1 MKNIELARKDMYVT
15 VQKEGRTFLLTVE
28 ELISFFE
35 NSKKEN
41 SKTEIAK
48 QVKTYKDIPDD
59 FTGICKVADSGEV
72 YHMKDG
78 KRHNEAEPAVI
89 WKDGTKIWYIND
101 LEHREDGPAIE
112 YTDGG
117 KHWYY
122 KGNYYGKNNDFTNET
137 WKEKVAELKS
147 QGI

>member
-35 NSKKEN
+35 NSKEEN

-48 QVKTYKDIPDD
+48 QVKTYYDIPEN
-59 FTGICKVADSGEV
+59 FTGICEITSCDEFC
-72 YHMKDG
+72 HLKDR
-78 KRHNEAEPAVI
+78 KFHNEFGPAI
-89 WKDGTKIWYIND
+89 ISKDGTKIWYIND
-101 LEHREDGPAIE
+101 LESREDGPSTE